1 MLADKTRSVGLGR
14 FDLRGAFVRAYQRM
28 RGSELTPL
36 RFALSV
42 AVGLFV
48 GCLPLY
54 GVHFFLCAAL
64 TMPLR
69 LNLLVA
75 YAAAHISIPPSL
87 PVLWFLAL
95 QLGSV
100 VLTGAWLPLET
111 TDVTPARV
119 AALGGTLLFGS
130 VLLGALLATF
140 GGGLTYL
147 AARFAGSRG
156 GAPSDAVLLEA
167 AILRTARRYRG
178 APPAAR
184 HYVRWKLLLDPLA
197 EQLLSALRRIGPAA
211 PAVVLDAGCGRGQYS
226 LLLHELGLSKGTFGF
241 DHDAAKVAL
250 ATQAALAGPE
260 KSAVPA
266 RYAARDLRQGPYEG
280 ADLVLLFDV
289 LHYLARAEQRD
300 VLAHATTALSPGGH
314 ILVRETDRGAGP
326 GAWLAGWFERLGR
339 KLGVNRGEALEL
351 TSTQTLTD
359 LLEGLGLSVLSRE
372 RGSLDNVLLIAR
384 KP

>member
-1 MLADKTRSVGLGR
+1 VAADKTRIVGAGR
-14 FDLRGAFVRAYQRM
+14 FKLRGAVLRAYLRM

-87 PVLWFLAL
+87 PVLWFIAL
-95 QLGSV
+95 QLGSLA
-100 VLTGAWLPLET
+100 LTGAWLPLQT
-111 TDVTPARV
+111 TDMTPARV

-156 GAPSDAVLLEA
+156 GVPTDAVLLEA
-167 AILRTARRYRG
+167 AILRTARRYRD

-184 HYVRWKLLLDPLA
+184 HYVRFKLLLDPLA
-197 EQLLSALRRIGPAA
+197 EQLLFALRRIVPAA

-226 LLLHELGLSKGTFGF
+226 LLLHELGLAKEIFGF
-241 DHDAAKVAL
+241 DHDAAKVAI
-250 ATQAALAGPE
+250 AAQAAAAGPE
-260 KSAVPA
+260 RNAAAAS
-266 RYAARDLRQGPYEG
+266 YAARDLRQGPHER

-289 LHYLARAEQRD
+289 LHYLTRAEQID
-300 VLAHATTALSPGGH
+300 VLRQAAAALLPGGH
-314 ILVRETDRGAGP
+314 ILLRETDRGAGP
-326 GAWLAGWFERLGR
+326 GAWLAGWFERVGR
-339 KLGVNRGEALEL
+339 KLGINRGEVLEL
-351 TSTQTLTD
+351 TSTQTLAD
-359 LLEGLGLSVLSRE
+359 VLEGLGLAVLSRE
-372 RGSLDNVLLIAR
+372 RGTLDNVLLIAR
-384 KP
+384 KA